1 MHCNESGFTRCSSSV
16 HCSAANTDVDARS
29 TIAKAN
35 LRIPLHLSGF
45 LRHDVC
51 AHGLRGNHRSGTAK
65 FLAVSESMKALS
77 ASSADGSMITLLHR
91 PSPWSMMISFCVP
104 SSMARACFRISG
116 TVACTTGAFGCSPGG
131 LMYAQATAS
140 IRDFNMI
147 VTPFPLH
154 GRHLALYSAARSPQ
168 PSLAL
173 SPLTYKPV
181 AIGNSQTDHI
191 REL

>member
-1 MHCNESGFTRCSSSV
+1 
-16 HCSAANTDVDARS
+16 
-29 TIAKAN
+29 KAN

-131 LMYAQATAS
+131 LLYPQARAS
-140 IRDFNMI
+140 MRDFNMI
-147 VTPFPLH
+147 VAPFPLH
-154 GRHLALYSAARSPQ
+154 GPAPRACIALDASDHPTCFPAETLSLLQLGGNCERRNNQRMSYRASGFTR
-168 PSLAL
+168 PSTLRA
-173 SPLTYKPV
+173 PL
-181 AIGNSQTDHI
+181 
-191 REL
+191 